1 MKKLLALALILL
13 VSSAAFA
20 EDKITRVLDKSDTLT
35 MVPDTEM
42 GKYAYSIAG
51 AYPVRIESSATYKR
65 NGKSMLDI
73 ANRLTGIST
82 INGTEYY
89 SQRKK
94 ETAILFDDAYTVDN
108 PKTLNR
114 TDDVKFTGEL
124 PSGID
129 IYGLLDDSRFGENVY
144 LFSYRF
150 TKNGISLMIT
160 NFDDLRYSFVKAV
173 EPNNFM
179 FLLDVAITDDEIK
192 VYNAGFCKPTIL
204 PSFME
209 ERIRGA
215 LTNRINALFDWFEK
229 EVTK

>member
-1 MKKLLALALILL
+1 MKKLLALVLIIL

-20 EDKITRVLDKSDTLT
+20 EGKITRVLDKTDTLT

-51 AYPVRIESSATYKR
+51 AYPIRIESSASYKR
-65 NGKSMLDI
+65 NGKSIQEI
-73 ANRLTGIST
+73 ANDLAGIST
-82 INGTEYY
+82 IKGTEYY

-94 ETAILFDDAYTVDN
+94 ETVILFADAYTVDN
-108 PKTLNR
+108 PKNPNR

-124 PSGID
+124 PPGID

-150 TKNGISLMIT
+150 TESGISLMIT
-160 NFDDLRYSFVKAV
+160 NFGDLKYSFIKAV

-179 FLLDVAITDDEIK
+179 FLLDITITDDEIK
-192 VYNAGFCKPTIL
+192 VYNAGFCNPTML

-209 ERIRGA
+209 DRIKGA
-215 LTNRINALFDWFEK
+215 LTNRMDALFGWFEK

>member
-1 MKKLLALALILL
+1 MKKLLTLVLILL
-13 VSSAAFA
+13 VSSSAFA
-20 EDKITRVLDKSDTLT
+20 GDKITRVLDKTDTLT
-35 MVPDTEM
+35 MVSDTEM

-51 AYPVRIESSATYKR
+51 AYPVRIESSATYKL
-65 NGKSMLDI
+65 NGKSMLEI

-82 INGTEYY
+82 IKGTEYY

-108 PKTLNR
+108 PKKPNR
-114 TDDVKFTGEL
+114 TDDVKFTREL
-124 PSGID
+124 PPGID

-150 TKNGISLMIT
+150 TESGISLMIT
-160 NFDDLRYSFVKAV
+160 NFDNLKYGFIKAV

-179 FLLDVAITDDEIK
+179 FLLDIAVTDDEIK
-192 VYNAGFCKPTIL
+192 VYNAGFCNPTIL

-209 ERIRGA
+209 ERIKGA
-215 LTNRINALFDWFEK
+215 LTNRINALFNWFEK
-229 EVTK
+229 EVTE